1 MSRWKSRWKIALVVV
16 IALVIVVVAVRVL
29 HKPSKA
35 GRAGAADANAPVPV
49 TVVPA
54 VSKNVPVYLT
64 ANGTVQALNTVT
76 VHPQVAGQLLKLTF
90 TEGTEVKKGEVLAEI
105 DPRTYQAQ
113 YDQAVARERQ
123 DQAQLATARSNVT
136 RSEGLIAKHYVSEA
150 DPNTQ
155 RNTVKQLEATVAAGA
170 ANARDLKVQLD
181 HTKVKAPIDGLAGI
195 RMVDPGNVVSTT
207 DGIVVLTQLHPI
219 NVMFPLPAQN
229 LDLVRAAQAEAPLPV
244 SALDSADSHVI
255 AGDGKLTVIDN
266 QINPNSGSFQLK
278 SEFPNTRGELWPGQY
293 VSVRMQVNTVKNGLV
308 VPTEAVQRGPD
319 GDYVYL
325 LQAGNTVKMQPVTVA
340 GEADTTHQMIGSGL
354 KPGDKVVTEGQFR
367 LKPGSKVE
375 PLAPGQVPKAPTA
388 AQVKKAA
395 QSGGRGRH

>member
-1 MSRWKSRWKIALVVV
+1 M
-16 IALVIVVVAVRVL
+16 L
-29 HKPSKA
+29 HKPSKTRGA
-35 GRAGAADANAPVPV
+35 GPAGADAPVPV

-54 VSKNVPVYLT
+54 VSKDVPVYLT

-76 VHPQVAGQLLKLTF
+76 VHPQVGGQLLKLTF
-90 TEGTEVKKGEVLAEI
+90 TEGAEVKKGDVLAEI

-123 DQAQLATARSNVT
+123 DEAQLATARSNVT

-150 DPNTQ
+150 DLNTQ
-155 RNTVKQLEATVAAGA
+155 RNTVKQLQATVAADA

-181 HTKVKAPIDGLAGI
+181 HTRVKAPIDGLAGI
-195 RMVDPGNVVSTT
+195 RMVDPGNVVSTS

-229 LDLVRAAQAEAPLPV
+229 LDVVRAAQAEAPLSV
-244 SALDSADSHVI
+244 AALDSADSHVI
-255 AGDGKLTVIDN
+255 AGDGTLTVIDN

-278 SEFPNTRGELWPGQY
+278 SQFPNTRGELWPGQY
-293 VSVRMQVNTVKNGLV
+293 VSVRMQVRTVKNGLV

-325 LQAGNTVKMQPVTVA
+325 LKADNTVAMQPVTVA
-340 GEADTTHQMIGSGL
+340 GEADTTHQMIGKGL
-354 KPGDKVVTEGQFR
+354 KPGDKVVTQGQFR

-375 PLAPGQVPKAPTA
+375 PLAPGEVPKAPSA
-388 AQVKKAA
+388 ADIKKAA
-395 QSGGRGRH
+395 QQGGRRRR